1 MNVDNF
7 VPSQRQQESI
17 LCKKQCPLRDTRCLA
32 NSTQTI
38 TYQHIAGTLVITI
51 ITTSFFYYYY
61 DIFTIFLS
69 VVPTIK
75 RLEKPMVR

>member
-1 MNVDNF
+1 MNVKIC
-7 VPSQRQQESI
+7 VPSQRHQESI

-38 TYQHIAGTLVITI
+38 TYQHIAGNTLVITMY
-51 ITTSFFYYYY
+51 TTS
-61 DIFTIFLS
+61 IIIVIIMTRSL
-69 VVPTIK
+69 VPTIK